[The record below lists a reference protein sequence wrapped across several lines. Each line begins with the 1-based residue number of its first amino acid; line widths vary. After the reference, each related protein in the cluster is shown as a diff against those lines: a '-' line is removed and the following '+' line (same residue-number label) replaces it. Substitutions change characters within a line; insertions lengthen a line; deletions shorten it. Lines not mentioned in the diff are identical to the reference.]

1 MNSSIYVFG
10 NLAKGYTQYPTDSTV
25 EIFQNEYIKSTSPAQ
40 IVVHRDG
47 NLMYYS
53 YILTFGDHYLGF
65 CTVNNGTAYVDFEKM
80 FGIYESLIERLVE
93 SGYLIGLDEKGD
105 IRPLGTE
112 LYLSSEELNFITD
125 YLTEDFKKL
134 STISLPSVDYSISR
148 ESTAN
153 MSLADGNAAILQST
167 YSNSYTIVHKDEYWA
182 SEHVNSYRNVLK
194 NLSAEKEQLATEVK
208 ELSSKLSKTERQ
220 KKQFRWIAVLGL
232 TLIVCLAVLISTQ
245 SNLKDANAEIAYQR
259 NSIESLRTEL
269 RQKDETIN
277 SKNARISSLESEK
290 AELGNKLSALSNV
303 YPIVIPD
310 IKFKNVDYNNNVING
325 VGSTLYSGVRYL
337 LPVIYYNGYTNT
349 SVRMRI
355 RYYKKADGQFKQI
368 ESPGEFSYSV
378 SSLSGRS
385 LDLHSWGNTSGRF
398 WVSGQYRCEIWK
410 GNVCLYAKEFRFIR
424 KME

>member
-25 EIFQNEYIKSTSPAQ
+25 EVFQNEYIKSTSPAQ

-93 SGYLIGLDEKGD
+93 SGFLIGLDEKGD

-112 LYLSSEELNFITD
+112 LYLSSDELTYIND
-125 YLTEDFKKL
+125 YLTEEFKKL

-148 ESTAN
+148 ESTAH
-153 MSLADGNAAILQST
+153 MSAADGNAAILQST
-167 YSNSYTIVHKDEYWA
+167 YTTSYTIVHKDEDWA

-208 ELSSKLSKTERQ
+208 ELNSKLSKTEQQ
-220 KKQFRWIAVLGL
+220 KKQFKWIGILGAA
-232 TLIVCLAVLISTQ
+232 IVIIMILLISSQ
-245 SNLKDANAEIAYQR
+245 SKLEKANDKISDKTAEI
-259 NSIESLRTEL
+259 TEL
-269 RQKDETIN
+269 RSELIQKDNTIS
-277 SKNARISSLESEK
+277 SKNSRISALESEK

-303 YPIVIPD
+303 YPIVITD
-310 IKFKNVDYNNNVING
+310 IKFKNVDYNYNVING

-385 LDLHSWGNTSGRF
+385 LDLDSWGNSSGSF

-410 GNVCLYAKEFRFIR
+410 GNVCLYAKEFTIH
-424 KME
+424 

>member
-10 NLAKGYTQYPTDSTV
+10 NLAKGYTQYPIDSTV

-65 CTVNNGTAYVDFEKM
+65 CTVNNGTAFVDFEKM
-80 FGIYESLIERLVE
+80 FGICESLIERLVE
-93 SGYLIGLDEKGD
+93 SGFLIGLDEKGD
-105 IRPLGTE
+105 ITPLSTE
-112 LYLSSEELNFITD
+112 LYLSSDELNFITD

-148 ESTAN
+148 ETTAH

-167 YSNSYTIVHKDEYWA
+167 YSNSYTIVHKDEDWA

-208 ELSSKLSKTERQ
+208 ELNSKLSKTEQQ
-220 KKQFRWIAVLGL
+220 KKQFKWIGILGAA
-232 TLIVCLAVLISTQ
+232 IVIIMILLISSQ
-245 SNLKDANAEIAYQR
+245 SKLEKANDKISDKTAEI
-259 NSIESLRTEL
+259 TEL
-269 RQKDETIN
+269 RSELIQKDNTIS
-277 SKNARISSLESEK
+277 SKNSRISALESEK

-303 YPIVIPD
+303 YPIVITD
-310 IKFKNVDYNNNVING
+310 IKFKNVDYNYNVING

-385 LDLHSWGNTSGRF
+385 LDLDSWGNTSGSF

-410 GNVCLYAKEFRFIR
+410 GNVCLYAKEFTIH
-424 KME
+424 